1 MINIRFLSEAWTLE
15 ARLLAFLSGGWYRG
29 FSGGRGMTVAY
40 EVTGV
45 ERKTDRRDH
54 HQA

>member
-1 MINIRFLSEAWTLE
+1 MINIRFMPEAWTLE
-15 ARLLAFLSGGWYRG
+15 ARLLALLSGGWCRG
-29 FSGGRGMTVAY
+29 FSDGRGMTVAY

-54 HQA
+54 YQA